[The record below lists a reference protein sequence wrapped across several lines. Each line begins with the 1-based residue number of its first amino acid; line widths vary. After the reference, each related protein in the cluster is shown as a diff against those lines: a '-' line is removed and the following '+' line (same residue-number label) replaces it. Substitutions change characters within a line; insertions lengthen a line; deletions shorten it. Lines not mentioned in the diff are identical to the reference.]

1 MKVAAKQHCASDD
14 NEAMRGEIFSSGH
27 TCSGLAPGLVL
38 LLHLQP
44 VVVPGHGEVHRDL
57 QRLLAVGHLAH
68 LPHRE
73 DEVEVHLGALVIIE
87 QNGRPLIEAYQVSAL
102 EHLDSTLD

>member
-1 MKVAAKQHCASDD
+1 MKVAGKQHCASDD
-14 NEAMRGEIFSSGH
+14 NEAIRGKIFSSGH

-73 DEVEVHLGALVIIE
+73 DEVEVHLGFLVIFK
-87 QNGRPLIEAYQVSAL
+87 QDWWLLLVVGNW
-102 EHLDSTLD
+102 